1 MNRGY
6 CHYMGN
12 LWQIAQKINTEQCS
26 VALGEPMRVHTTFRI
41 GGPADLY
48 VKPRSL
54 RALAEALDRLRDS
67 GLPVFLLGGGAN
79 ILVGDGGIRGA
90 VIDTGLVS
98 SIYPV
103 PDQGR
108 GQVLLYAECGA
119 AVSLLC
125 EEALAR
131 GLSGLENFYGMP
143 GSVGGAIHM
152 NARCYED
159 DISSHIDEIRYID
172 AVGSLQKAAAASP
185 WSYKRFFHGGR
196 ELGRLDSEPPP
207 SYSCPTIPG
216 QSRGAC
222 AHGWRTACRSTTSI
236 TRAQALYSKTTGHS
250 ANPQAK
256 FCTSSACAGTESA
269 TPRFR
274 RAREHL
280 HQSGGCDGP
289 RHAGAH
295 RARSGRGARGDGMAA
310 RTGSAVRGRILSSVF
325 LQGFHCIPR
334 TDALHSSIDECNS

>member
-1 MNRGY
+1 
-6 CHYMGN
+6 
-12 LWQIAQKINTEQCS
+12 
-26 VALGEPMRVHTTFRI
+26 MRVHTTFRI

-54 RALAEALDRLRDS
+54 RALAEALDRLRNS

-108 GQVLLYAECGA
+108 GQILLYAECGA

-172 AVGSLQKAAAASP
+172 AVGSLQKAAAASLP
-185 WSYKRFFHGGR
+185 WSYKRSSFMEGESLADSTVGAATFILMPDDPRTIAGR
-196 ELGRLDSEPPP
+196 MRARLADRMQKHHFDYPSAGSMFKNNRAFGKPTGKILHELGL
-207 SYSCPTIPG
+207 
-216 QSRGAC
+216 RGYRIGDA
-222 AHGWRTACRSTTSI
+222 AISSWHANIFINLGSATARDMRALI
-236 TRAQALYSKTTGHS
+236 GHAQAAALAATGWQLE
-250 ANPQAK
+250 PEVL
-256 FCTSSACAGTESA
+256 FVGE
-269 TPRFR
+269 F
-274 RAREHL
+274 
-280 HQSGGCDGP
+280 
-289 RHAGAH
+289 
-295 RARSGRGARGDGMAA
+295 
-310 RTGSAVRGRILSSVF
+310 
-325 LQGFHCIPR
+325 
-334 TDALHSSIDECNS
+334 